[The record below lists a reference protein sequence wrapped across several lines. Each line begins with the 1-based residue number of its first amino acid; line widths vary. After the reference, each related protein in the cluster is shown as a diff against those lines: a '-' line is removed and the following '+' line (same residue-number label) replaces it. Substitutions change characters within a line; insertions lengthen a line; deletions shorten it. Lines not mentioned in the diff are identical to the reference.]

1 MSVQSSP
8 ARSPIRIVD
17 TVPVDTVPPPPPT
30 TVATTVAL
38 PDGCSPS
45 SMNEKKHVR
54 RNSALKEWKEKAE
67 KAQQN
72 KVIGHVYF

>member
-1 MSVQSSP
+1 MSVQSEL
-8 ARSPIRIVD
+8 D
-17 TVPVDTVPPPPPT
+17 TDTVPPPP
-30 TVATTVAL
+30 ATTVTL

-72 KVIGHVYF
+72 KVIGHVNF

>member
-1 MSVQSSP
+1 MLLYPMSVQSELDT
-8 ARSPIRIVD
+8 D
-17 TVPVDTVPPPPPT
+17 TVPPPPT
-30 TVATTVAL
+30 TVATTVAVTL

-67 KAQQN
+67 KAQQTAQQN
-72 KVIGHVYF
+72 KVRIR